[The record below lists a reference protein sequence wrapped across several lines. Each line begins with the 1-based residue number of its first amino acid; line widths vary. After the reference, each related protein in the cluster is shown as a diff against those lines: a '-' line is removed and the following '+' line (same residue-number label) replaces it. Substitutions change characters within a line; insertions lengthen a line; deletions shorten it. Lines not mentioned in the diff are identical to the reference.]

1 MTPIP
6 EAPSTNTQ
14 LPFDIDDRS
23 DQTLI
28 IAYAWVPLVIELFRS
43 MGAAQAINDAGH
55 IKQRRRGLMPAQL
68 VETLRAL
75 RGNTSEGRIPLPTDL
90 CINIPGF
97 LMSDLELCTVR
108 DSSCCFANHLPNS
121 RHISTLLTS
130 TIPNLNHP

>member
-23 DQTLI
+23 DPTLI
-28 IAYAWVPLVIELFRS
+28 IAYAWVPLVIKLFRS

-55 IKQRRRGLMPAQL
+55 IKQCRRGLMPAQL

-75 RGNTSEGRIPLPTDL
+75 RGNTSGADTFTNRLVYQH
-90 CINIPGF
+90 PGLF
-97 LMSDLELCTVR
+97 DVR
-108 DSSCCFANHLPNS
+108 S
-121 RHISTLLTS
+121 
-130 TIPNLNHP
+130 